1 MKALTVTVTG
11 LGFTG
16 LPMAIDAARAGCH
29 VVGVDSSASRV
40 AAIAGGTVGGELTT
54 VSDHEL
60 RAALATGRL
69 RVQTNAQRLP
79 AANIHVLCVPTP
91 PGKRHGADLAPL
103 RDAARHVA
111 VSLRAG
117 DLVVVQS
124 SCPPGVIDQVVAG
137 ELVEGSGLR
146 VGSDF
151 HLAHSPVR
159 IDPGIA
165 SSTLRSIPRIV
176 GGATPRC
183 TELAARFLRR
193 MTDRVVTV
201 SSIQTA
207 ELVKIFENCFRLVN
221 ISLVNELAAL
231 CQASGAAV
239 EEVLDAAAS
248 KPFGFLRHAP
258 SAGAG
263 GDCVPVCAGFF
274 VSAARRHGVAAR
286 LVEAAIARNNAMP
299 LHTVRRLEE
308 LLSAHGFRALR
319 DCRVLVVGVTYKP
332 DVPNVRQSAAV
343 KVLELLG
350 RRTRISYHD
359 PHVPRLVLSDG
370 TTMRSQP
377 LRPSGADLVVLLV
390 RHGATD
396 MNPLMRC
403 QAPVVDCTNGLPRL
417 ITPPPADI
425 TTVAC

>member
-1 MKALTVTVTG
+1 MKAFTVTITG

-16 LPMAIDAARAGCH
+16 LPMAIDAARAGCE
-29 VVGVDSSASRV
+29 VVGVDSSPGRV
-40 AAIAGGTVGGELTT
+40 AAIASGSVGGELTT
-54 VSDHEL
+54 VSDREL
-60 RAALATGRL
+60 REVLATGRL
-69 RVQTNAQRLP
+69 HVQTNAHTLP
-79 AANIHVLCVPTP
+79 AADIHVLCVPTP
-91 PGKRHGADLAPL
+91 PGESHGANLVPL

-111 VSLRAG
+111 SSLRAG

-124 SCPPGVIDQVVAG
+124 SCPPGVVDEVVAVD
-137 ELVEGSGLR
+137 LAQGSGLR
-146 VGSDF
+146 VGRDF

-165 SSTLRSIPRIV
+165 SATLRTIPRIV
-176 GGATPRC
+176 GGATPQC
-183 TELAARFLRR
+183 TELAARFLRQLA
-193 MTDRVVTV
+193 DRVVTV

-207 ELVKIFENCFRLVN
+207 ELVKIFENVFRLVN

-274 VSAARRHGVAAR
+274 ASAARRRGVAAR
-286 LVEAAIARNNAMP
+286 LVESAIARNNSMP
-299 LHTVRRLEE
+299 AQTVRRLDE
-308 LLSAHGFRALR
+308 LLSAHGFRPTSE
-319 DCRVLVVGVTYKP
+319 CRVLVVGVTYKP

-350 RRTRISYHD
+350 RRTKVGYHD
-359 PHVPRLVLSDG
+359 PHVPRLVLRDG
-370 TTMRSQP
+370 TTMRSRP
-377 LRPSGADLVVLLV
+377 LRPGSADLVVVLV
-390 RHGATD
+390 RHKA
-396 MNPLMRC
+396 MNLDVLIRGH
-403 QAPVVDCTNGLPRL
+403 APVVDCADGLPRL
-417 ITPPPADI
+417 LTPPPADI
-425 TTVAC
+425 TAVAC